1 MEILVVGGGVIGL
14 SAALELLLGGYR
26 VKVLVRDEK
35 EGASWVAG
43 GMLAP
48 FSEGLEGD
56 FLTFS
61 VESLNLWE
69 EYITRLWDIT
79 DRRIFY
85 SEGILRLALSESE
98 AEELKGKVKNYVQGL
113 CGTVISYEVSE
124 LKKEFPYLS
133 DRVVYGVLFGDE
145 GNVDTEELME
155 ALYKAVKVLGGR
167 ILRED
172 VLKIKREGEK
182 VEWVQGFGGRYEAD
196 FFVFASGAWLK
207 EHFDFP
213 VFPVKGQILKI
224 DAPLRDYVLYS
235 SASYIIP
242 REKDVLI
249 GATTERA
256 GFNRSITLQGVGS
269 LIEGALKVVP
279 SLGESTLLE
288 VKVGFRPGT
297 PDEKPILYYGKNFAV
312 LGGNYRNGIL
322 HAPLMGRILF
332 NLVDRGEVSE
342 YFQRFSPYRFLKD
355 S

>member
-1 MEILVVGGGVIGL
+1 MEILVVGGGVVGL
-14 SAALELLLGGYR
+14 SAALDLLLGGYR
-26 VKVLVRDEK
+26 VRVLVRDER

-56 FLTFS
+56 FLSFS
-61 VESLNLWE
+61 VESLRLWE
-69 EYITRLWDIT
+69 EFLTRLWDLT
-79 DRRIFY
+79 GRRVFY
-85 SEGILRLALSESE
+85 SEGILRLALSEKE
-98 AEELKGKVKNYVQGL
+98 VRELKEKVKKYSQGL
-113 CGTVISYEVSE
+113 CSTITSYEASE

-133 DRVVYGVLFGDE
+133 DEVVYGVLFGDE

-155 ALYKAVKVLGGR
+155 SLYRAVEVLGGEV
-167 ILRED
+167 IRED
-172 VLKIKREGEK
+172 VLKVKREGEK
-182 VEWVQGFGGRYEAD
+182 VEWIQGFGGKYGAD

-213 VFPVKGQILKI
+213 VFPVKGQILRV
-224 DAPLRDYVLYS
+224 DASLRDYVLYS

-242 REKDVLI
+242 REKDLLI
-249 GATTERA
+249 GATTEKV
-256 GFNRSITLQGVGS
+256 GFNRSTTLNGVGS
-269 LIEGALKVVP
+269 LINGALRVVP

-297 PDEKPILYYGKNFAV
+297 PDEKPILYYGENFAV

-322 HAPLMGRILF
+322 HAPLMGRILL

-342 YFQRFSPYRFLKD
+342 YFQKFSPYRFLRD